1 MPSDCASGASSCH
14 RWTSPNQMGVAG
26 KTMGQLS
33 ENYRNTVG
41 KYGTSWNILYKRR
54 SYAGLM
60 GKSSKSMVEFPA
72 NRVWLPEGKPTK
84 IWHETKTIWRL
95 NQQEFG
101 LNQHK
106 TSTNTGWTKNNFWV
120 LPSQYCK
127 CSSLHIQ
134 SVSNWPK
141 LYLYIFGNLNH
152 RVPDYTNI
160 PRIFDWWP
168 QGSIG
173 YAAIRSCFHV
183 LRYAMPCM
191 ENVMRNLHA
200 HIMFMQSQWSR
211 WYFSSASHA
220 WMTWMMESSS
230 PVSPQIAQW
239 GLLGSVFLGSNPN

>member
-1 MPSDCASGASSCH
+1 
-14 RWTSPNQMGVAG
+14 
-26 KTMGQLS
+26 
-33 ENYRNTVG
+33 
-41 KYGTSWNILYKRR
+41 
-54 SYAGLM
+54 M
-60 GKSSKSMVEFPA
+60 GKSSNSMVEFPA
-72 NRVWLPEGKPTK
+72 NRVWLPEGKPT
-84 IWHETKTIWRL
+84 RL
-95 NQQEFG
+95 FGSKEEEHLTNFVLQEFCMKQKQFG

-106 TSTNTGWTKNNFWV
+106 TSTNTGWTKKNFWV

-134 SVSNWPK
+134 SVSNWSK

-183 LRYAMPCM
+183 LWYAMPCM

-200 HIMFMQSQWSR
+200 HIMFMQSECSR